1 MYLWFHVPFSH
12 GYNCLRMEEGKETR
26 EMKRQKS
33 SRRDRQRRGEEQV
46 KWVAW
51 MCSAPYNEFYVLNI
65 CCSDFIL
72 SKQWKDLWKRLT
84 ILTLFHHE
92 FVKAASFNKF
102 ASEVLSARDAS
113 ISLLNNPRNSQLFWP
128 SFFPVRLWHL
138 SGF

>member
-1 MYLWFHVPFSH
+1 
-12 GYNCLRMEEGKETR
+12 
-26 EMKRQKS
+26 
-33 SRRDRQRRGEEQV
+33 
-46 KWVAW
+46 

-113 ISLLNNPRNSQLFWP
+113 ISLLNNPRNSQLF
-128 SFFPVRLWHL
+128 
-138 SGF
+138 